1 METQNSILIRPS
13 EPEDD
18 SGIQTLYLEAFET
31 DEEAIIFQELRHS
44 NLELISLVAEEECQI
59 RGHILFS
66 MVQHDPDS
74 GMRITGLAPMAV
86 LPGWQNQGIGS
97 MLVQKGLEACR
108 RQKFEAVVVLGHPR
122 FYPRFG
128 FIPSVEFGIRSE
140 YDVSPEVFMILELKP
155 GVLSGSPGTVKYHEV
170 FDRI

>member
-1 METQNSILIRPS
+1 METRNSILIRPS
-13 EPEDD
+13 EPKDD

-31 DEEAIIFQELRHS
+31 DEEAIIFQELRQS

-66 MVQHDPDS
+66 MVHHDPDS
-74 GMRITGLAPMAV
+74 DFRITGLAPMAV

-108 RQKFEAVVVLGHPR
+108 RKK
-122 FYPRFG
+122 
-128 FIPSVEFGIRSE
+128 I
-140 YDVSPEVFMILELKP
+140 
-155 GVLSGSPGTVKYHEV
+155 
-170 FDRI
+170 

>member
-1 METQNSILIRPS
+1 
-13 EPEDD
+13 
-18 SGIQTLYLEAFET
+18 
-31 DEEAIIFQELRHS
+31 
-44 NLELISLVAEEECQI
+44 
-59 RGHILFS
+59 
-66 MVQHDPDS
+66 
-74 GMRITGLAPMAV
+74 MAV